1 MTAETKIEVVGLKDS
16 LRVLQ
21 EYNKSLRRQIT
32 KDYKYIVND
41 VVQEL
46 QMEVPVDVPISGFA
60 RRWTT
65 KSGFQMLPWKGG
77 LAQKSVKPY
86 VSGKKPKEFNG
97 VTRNL
102 AVFGIKWQNAR
113 ATLFDLSADYK
124 TPQGRNMVHGL
135 TSKFGKPS
143 RAMWPTF
150 TRYEADITSKMR
162 DLVDHVTKAANE
174 ELRKVR
180 GK

>member
-46 QMEVPVDVPISGFA
+46 QMEVPLDVPISGFA

-65 KSGFQMLPWKGG
+65 KSGFEMLPWKGG

-86 VSGKKPKEFNG
+86 VSGKKPKEFGG

-124 TPQGRNMVHGL
+124 TPQGRNMVKGL

-150 TRYEADITSKMR
+150 MRYEADITSKMR
-162 DLVDHVTKAANE
+162 NLVDDVTKAANE

>member
-1 MTAETKIEVVGLKDS
+1 MSVDTKIEVVGLKDS

-21 EYNKSLRRQIT
+21 TYNKSLRRQIT
-32 KDYKYIVND
+32 KDYKYVVND
-41 VVQEL
+41 AVQ
-46 QMEVPVDVPISGFA
+46 QMQIEVPIDVPISGWA

-65 KSGFQMLPWKGG
+65 KSGFQMLPWKGS
-77 LAQKSVKPY
+77 LAQNSVKPY
-86 VSGKKPKEFNG
+86 VSGKKPKEFQG

-102 AVFGIKWQNAR
+102 AIFGIRWQNAR
-113 ATLFDLSADYK
+113 ATLFDLSGDWK
-124 TPQGRNMVHGL
+124 TPQGRNMVNGL

-150 TRYEADITSKMR
+150 TKYEADIADKMR
-162 DLVDHVTKAANE
+162 DLVDKVTKAAND
-174 ELRKVR
+174 ELKKAK